1 MSIQSARRQAESLI
15 ASLGINEAP
24 VPVEDVA
31 KHLGLRVIS
40 MDLDEDVS
48 GLLITK
54 PEMSCIVV
62 RKSDGPSRQRFSI
75 AHEVGHF
82 VLRHQFEAGE
92 HVHVD
97 RGYRV
102 SHRDK
107 RSSKGTDLREIEA
120 NQFAAALLMPSA
132 LVTAS
137 IKALEREELHDED
150 VTNLA
155 RQFNVSEQAMTIRLS
170 VLGQIS

>member
-1 MSIQSARRQAESLI
+1 
-15 ASLGINEAP
+15 
-24 VPVEDVA
+24 
-31 KHLGLRVIS
+31 
-40 MDLDEDVS
+40 MDLDDDVS

-54 PEMSCIVV
+54 PEMSYIVI
-62 RKSDGPSRQRFSI
+62 RKKDSVSRQRFSI

-82 VLRHQFEAGE
+82 ALRHQFDAGE

-107 RSSKGTDLREIEA
+107 RSSSGTDLREIEA
-120 NQFAAALLMPSA
+120 NQFAAALLMPSSIVTEAINA
-132 LVTAS
+132 LG
-137 IKALEREELHDED
+137 REELNDGD

-170 VLGQIS
+170 VLGRIS